1 MLYRYTLI
9 LSITLFFFFLMIR
22 RPPRSTRTDTLFPY
36 TTLFRSEPGGVGLPL
51 EPGERVRQARR
62 RHQVLHH
69 VVEAAAVHLPGLAA
83 GAFGQAGALFQ
94 AEVEGDEVEGAADPG
109 DAGNDVQP
117 THRQFRPLPKHP
129 QNDPRHRSE
138 EHTSELQSLMRIS
151 YAVFC

>member
-1 MLYRYTLI
+1 MLSKRQWCVI
-9 LSITLFFFFLMIR
+9 VIMKR
-22 RPPRSTRTDTLFPY
+22 RPPGATRTDTILPD
-36 TTLFRSEPGGVGLPL
+36 TTLFRA
-51 EPGERVRQARR
+51 ERERKESG

-117 THRQFRPLPKHP
+117 THRQFR
-129 QNDPRHRSE
+129 RSE
-138 EHTSELQSLMRIS
+138 EHTSELQSQMRIS
-151 YAVFC
+151 YAVFCLTKQRKTEK